1 MKKVRL
7 DKKAVVRT
15 GSGPTVK
22 RVVSTKPIDKQT
34 SPKPKVTGP
43 VKENTTN
50 LPANVLNSQHM
61 TLNAQREL
69 EIARRLRMQAQRYLQ
84 ETEMKARSEAQRLIL
99 QTRMTIRKE
108 IEEFVNQANEE
119 IQKVLADIRVIR
131 ITAQEELA
139 AQKKF
144 TDAAR
149 LRSFTLALQ
158 EEEQAPKPKTRKRT
172 TAKKAAVN

>member
-1 MKKVRL
+1 MKNIRINRKTIAQTV
-7 DKKAVVRT
+7 
-15 GSGPTVK
+15 SNPTVK
-22 RVVSTKPIDKQT
+22 RVVTTTPAARST
-34 SPKPKVTGP
+34 SP
-43 VKENTTN
+43 VKTATNSTRENPARS
-50 LPANVLNSQHM
+50 PANVINSQHM
-61 TLNAQREL
+61 VLNAQREL
-69 EIARRLRMQAQRYLQ
+69 EIARRMRMQAQRYLQ

-108 IEEFVNQANEE
+108 IEELVSQANEE
-119 IQKVLADIRVIR
+119 IQKVLADIRIIR

-149 LRSFTLALQ
+149 LRSFTLSLQ
-158 EEEQAPKPKTRKRT
+158 AEENEPKEKPGKRT